1 MKCPLFRAANI
12 IEEFDPNWSGDDCLK
27 EECGWWDKDRKQC
40 SELSKIEA
48 LVAINSMLGEIAGK
62 IPFEL

>member
-1 MKCPLFRAANI
+1 MHSGKINTMELTSSKEVTMKCPLFRAANI

-40 SELSKIEA
+40 SELSK
-48 LVAINSMLGEIAGK
+48 
-62 IPFEL
+62 